1 MTKKIQDLKLD
12 GKGGKIDL
20 KKKRAGSFLRKD
32 KNVIYKKNTPIT
44 AVTDIHGV
52 KKSHYIYVRG
62 RKFEPPKFLGNLLR
76 VATLGFLII
85 ILINAVNVYYTGKRL
100 EKEISGHAYEGYSFL
115 IDAGKNATRTQF
127 NNAVIAFEK
136 ALENF
141 SEAERALWF
150 ISTDKSFY
158 ADSDNVAQA
167 ANAILNGGKY
177 FALSGEYFLDALEEF
192 NKLPLYFVS
201 KNANPDSSP
210 PSITDT
216 LKFGL
221 EKTNLAI
228 EQISLAAGEMAK
240 INEKNLP
247 PEIAVR
253 ATFAKKK
260 VAEVSEILNST
271 AKHFPAILKLLGDR
285 YPHRYLIIL
294 QNNNEI
300 RPSGGFIGSY
310 IIMDVN
316 EGYIEKME
324 TNDVYDLDDPFR
336 DYIEPPE
343 NLKEFIPNWRFRDA
357 NYSADFP
364 TSAGKLR
371 WFLQKEGGPSVD
383 TVIAI
388 NQGLLRDMLEITG
401 PVQVGS
407 FGKLNSEN
415 YNLLLSYVIEGK
427 IWGKEDPKHI
437 LKVFVPAFK
446 EAILKEKNI
455 GKIGS
460 KIYKAILQKH
470 IMMYSSD
477 DEIQGLFDAF
487 GISGRVHQSKENE
500 DYLSVINSSVG
511 SNKSDQFV
519 DETISHNTFID
530 KHGNI
535 TNEVTVKRAHGFSE
549 NILDRWKKILSN
561 YGFEEMPSWLLDI
574 LGRGNNKV
582 FMQIY
587 VPSDSI
593 LIESSDNDLE
603 TKYDAELKKT
613 YFLTT
618 LEVPNG
624 QSGEVKVK
632 YRLPFS
638 MNFSEPASTYK
649 LIVEKQPGSRGSVF
663 TKKIHVD
670 ESLENLS
677 YYPED
682 SRIST
687 DGDIVYATN
696 LVYNRYFSSIW
707 SR

>member
-1 MTKKIQDLKLD
+1 MIKKIQDLKLD
-12 GKGGKIDL
+12 GKGEKIDL
-20 KKKRAGSFLRKD
+20 KKKHVRAKLKKD
-32 KNVIYKKNTPIT
+32 KNIIYKKTTPIIE
-44 AVTDIHGV
+44 VIDIKGV
-52 KKSHYIYVRG
+52 KKNHYIYVKG

-76 VATLGFLII
+76 IATVGFLII

-115 IDAGKNATRTQF
+115 IDAGKNATKTQF
-127 NNAVIAFEK
+127 NNAVVAFEK

-158 ADSDNVAQA
+158 ANSDNVGQA

-192 NKLPLYFVS
+192 NKIPLYFVS
-201 KNANPDSSP
+201 KNANANLSP

-216 LKFGL
+216 LKLGL
-221 EKTNLAI
+221 EKTDLAI
-228 EQISLAAGEMAK
+228 EQISLAAQEMAK
-240 INEKNLP
+240 INEEKLP

-253 ATFAKKK
+253 ASFAKKK
-260 VAEVSEILNST
+260 VEEVSEILNST

-285 YPHRYLIIL
+285 YPHRYLILL

-316 EGYIEKME
+316 EGYIEKLE

-364 TSAGKLR
+364 TSASKLR

-401 PVQVGS
+401 PVQVGD

-446 EAILKEKNI
+446 EAMLKEKNI

-460 KIYKAILQKH
+460 KIYKALLQKH

-477 DEIQGLFDAF
+477 EEIEGLFDAF
-487 GISGRVHQSKENE
+487 GISGRVHETRENE

-519 DETISHNTFID
+519 EENITHETFID
-530 KHGNI
+530 EHGNV
-535 TNEVTVKRAHGFSE
+535 TNEVTVKRSHNFDE
-549 NILDRWKKILSN
+549 DVLKYWKKILKN

-587 VPSDSI
+587 VPADSI
-593 LIESSDNDLE
+593 LIESSDNNIE

-624 QSGEVKVK
+624 QFREVKVK
-632 YRLPFS
+632 YRLPFA
-638 MNFSEPASTYK
+638 MNFNQPADTYK

-670 ESLENLS
+670 EDLENLS

-682 SRIST
+682 SRISS

-696 LVYNRYFSSIW
+696 LVYDRYFSGIW
-707 SR
+707 SK

>member
-12 GKGGKIDL
+12 GKGEKIDL
-20 KKKRAGSFLRKD
+20 KKKHVREKLQKD
-32 KNVIYKKNTPIT
+32 KNIIYKKTTPIT
-44 AVTDIHGV
+44 EVIDIKGV
-52 KKSHYIYVRG
+52 KKNHYIYVKG

-76 VATLGFLII
+76 IATVGFLII

-115 IDAGKNATRTQF
+115 IDAGKNATKTQF
-127 NNAVIAFEK
+127 SNAVASFEK

-158 ADSDNVAQA
+158 ANSDNVGQA

-192 NKLPLYFVS
+192 NKIPLYFVS
-201 KNANPDSSP
+201 KNANANLSP

-216 LKFGL
+216 LKLGL
-221 EKTNLAI
+221 EKTDLAI
-228 EQISLAAGEMAK
+228 EQISLAAQEMAK
-240 INEKNLP
+240 INEEKLP

-253 ATFAKKK
+253 ASFAKKK
-260 VAEVSEILNST
+260 VEEVSEILNST

-285 YPHRYLIIL
+285 YPHRYLILL

-316 EGYIEKME
+316 EGYIEKLE

-364 TSAGKLR
+364 TSASKLR

-401 PVQVGS
+401 PVQVGD

-446 EAILKEKNI
+446 EAMLKEKNI

-460 KIYKAILQKH
+460 KIYKALLQKH

-477 DEIQGLFDAF
+477 EEIEGLFDAF
-487 GISGRVHQSKENE
+487 GVSGRVHETQKNE

-519 DETISHNTFID
+519 EENITHETFID
-530 KHGNI
+530 EHGNI
-535 TNEVTVKRAHGFSE
+535 TNEVTVKRSHNFDEDVLS
-549 NILDRWKKILSN
+549 RWKKILKN
-561 YGFEEMPSWLLDI
+561 YGFEEMPNWLLDI

-587 VPSDSI
+587 VPTDSI
-593 LIESSDNDLE
+593 LIESSDNNIE

-624 QSGEVKVK
+624 QFREVKVK

-638 MNFSEPASTYK
+638 MNFSLPADTYK
-649 LIVEKQPGSRGSVF
+649 LIVEKQPGSRGSIF

-682 SRIST
+682 SRISS

-696 LVYNRYFSSIW
+696 LVYDRYFSGIW
-707 SR
+707 SK